1 VAVADIGRV
10 TVVQEVERRVK
21 MELITAAEPVEPNL
35 LVVSA
40 VLVKPLTTVFSTQ
53 EDQLA

>member
-1 VAVADIGRV
+1 MADIGWV

-21 MELITAAEPVEPNL
+21 MVLTTVAEPVELNL

-40 VLVKPLTTVFSTQ
+40 VLVKPVMAVFSTQ